1 MPSKENKEVKVG
13 DKGYTLKEALH
24 GNIMTV
30 EALINI
36 LAAKGLLRRDEI
48 LAEIKRLQAEMGKR
62 DN

>member
-1 MPSKENKEVKVG
+1 MPSKGKDEVKVG

-30 EALINI
+30 EALINV
-36 LAAKGLLRRDEI
+36 LVAKGVISRDEVVQ
-48 LAEIKRLQAEMGKR
+48 EIKRLQAKMGKR